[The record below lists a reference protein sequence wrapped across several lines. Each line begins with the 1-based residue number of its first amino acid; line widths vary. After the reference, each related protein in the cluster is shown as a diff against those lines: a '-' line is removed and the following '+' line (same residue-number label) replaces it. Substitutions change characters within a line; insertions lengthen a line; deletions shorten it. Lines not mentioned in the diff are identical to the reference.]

1 MNIAPLAL
9 KFIFIRSPSDLLF
22 FRSHSLQTVHRNIH
36 EIDAPF
42 ILLRYIHGNNR

>member
-9 KFIFIRSPSDLLF
+9 KFIFIRSPNDLLSLL
-22 FRSHSLQTVHRNIH
+22 SHSLQTVHRNIP
-36 EIDAPF
+36 EIDSPF